1 LAWSLAG
8 LSIAMFFAGVVFAF
22 LAWLAGVT
30 PSSKVVIDT
39 VLYAPSLAFPV
50 VGALVASR
58 RPGNAIGWICL
69 TIGFFWML
77 IAMGEAHDAYELARF
92 GEGRFSVTL
101 EALFQVIW
109 VPPIG
114 LLGIYMVLLFP
125 DGRLPSRRW
134 RPFAWF
140 AGAAMVLITVS
151 FALIPGSLEGHPG
164 VRNPFGL
171 EQFPW
176 MAGVAAAAVLTLPL
190 CFLVSALSLVF
201 RYRRSGGEVREQI
214 KWVAFAASFLGLF
227 FSTSLLV
234 QMLLVPESGAASEPL
249 WSSLVNKLRLIGFA
263 GIPVAVGIAILKY
276 RLYDIEII
284 INRALVYGPLTATLV
299 GIYFGGVVSL
309 QYTFRAL
316 TGSES
321 QLAVV
326 ASTLAIAALFVPLRR
341 RVQALIDRRFY
352 RRKYDAHKT
361 LEAFSRKLRDE
372 TDLEQLN
379 STLLAVV
386 RATMQPEHVSLWLN
400 PAGDRGL
407 VTSHSEDR
415 GVAR

>member
-1 LAWSLAG
+1 MSVRAAAWLAWSLAG
-8 LSIAMFFAGVVFAF
+8 LSIAMFFVGVVFAF
-22 LAWLAGVT
+22 LAWLAGDT
-30 PSSKVVIDT
+30 SSLRVVIDT

-77 IAMGEAHDAYELARF
+77 IAMGEAQDAYELARF
-92 GEGRFSVTL
+92 GEDRFSVTL

-140 AGAAMVLITVS
+140 AGAAMVLIAVS
-151 FALIPGSLEGHPG
+151 FALIPGPLEGHPG

-176 MAGVAAAAVLTLPL
+176 MEGVAAAAVLTLPL

-227 FSTSLLV
+227 FSISLLV
-234 QMLLVPESGAASEPL
+234 QMLLVPESGPASEPL

-263 GIPVAVGIAILKY
+263 GIPVAVGIAILRY

-284 INRALVYGPLTATLV
+284 INRALVYGPLTATLAV
-299 GIYFGGVVSL
+299 VYFGSVVLL
-309 QYTFRAL
+309 QRTFVFL
-316 TGSES
+316 SGEGS
-321 QLAVV
+321 QLVVV
-326 ASTLAIAALFVPLRR
+326 ASTLAIAALFQPLRR
-341 RVQALIDRRFY
+341 RIQSSVDRRFY
-352 RRKYDAHKT
+352 RRKYDAAKT
-361 LEAFSRKLRDE
+361 LENFNARLRDE

-379 STLLAVV
+379 ADLVSVV
-386 RATMQPEHVSLWLN
+386 RETVQPEHVSLWLL
-400 PAGDRGL
+400 PARGKEGD
-407 VTSHSEDR
+407 D
-415 GVAR
+415 